1 MLPQRVTVAIVIW
14 ALTIGGLTSRALL
27 RISENDEHLK
37 FIDEQTVGIFLI
49 GVRILLWTLALYLGF
64 LTWSIDLTGWL
75 ASAGALGLVLG
86 LAAKDTLANLIAGL
100 ALLAKILSAGGFIRL
115 EDGQSGK
122 VVRIG
127 MRSTTIITRDG
138 VQMIPNSLLSNGYV
152 VNTSAGPTRTL
163 GSPLRFRWHTEQTWN
178 SLFKSF

>member
-1 MLPQRVTVAIVIW
+1 MCLNAVHSAIVIW
-14 ALTIGGLTSRALL
+14 ALTIGGLTSRTLL

-49 GVRILLWTLALYLGF
+49 GVRILLWTLALYCF

-100 ALLAKILSAGGFIRL
+100 ALHADKSYQLGDFIRL

-127 MRSTTIITRDG
+127 MRSR
-138 VQMIPNSLLSNGYV
+138 
-152 VNTSAGPTRTL
+152 
-163 GSPLRFRWHTEQTWN
+163 
-178 SLFKSF
+178 